1 MVTEELFFPE
11 FYASAVSIFQPSLQT
26 TTMKKLPVLFTLLM
40 TIISNL
46 PAQVTMDSGLNGFWN
61 DVNGMPLK
69 MTTAFNVEGS
79 PYFDDNY
86 LLADIVFLNGKKYQD
101 IKAKINLETNEL
113 IVLNSKNE
121 AMIVGAPIK
130 ELILKAYPR
139 DGKIIPVVL
148 RGVGSVNGAI
158 NAKDA
163 KIVEVLQDGDNFK
176 LYRSYVISYND
187 SKAYGDASLTRKYN
201 KNISF
206 YGYSLNNEKR
216 LERLGKNK
224 NVIVAFFGMKKDQV
238 KNFIDQNKLS
248 LKSDDDLIQVFEFA
262 NTLK

>member
-1 MVTEELFFPE
+1 
-11 FYASAVSIFQPSLQT
+11 
-26 TTMKKLPVLFTLLM
+26 MKKLSAIFALL
-40 TIISNL
+40 TVIVSYL

-69 MTTAFNVEGS
+69 PGTTFNVEGS

-101 IKAKINLETNEL
+101 IKAKINLETNDL

-121 AMIVGAPIK
+121 EMIVGAPIK

-139 DGKIIPVVL
+139 DGKITPVVL

-163 KIVEVLQDGDNFK
+163 KIVEVLQDGDKFK
-176 LYRSYVISYND
+176 LYRSYTISYND

-201 KNISF
+201 KNTSF
-206 YGYSLNNEKR
+206 YGHSLNNEKR
-216 LERLGKNK
+216 LERLSKNK
-224 NVIVAFFGMKKDQV
+224 NVIAAFFGMKKDQV
-238 KNFIDQNKLS
+238 KSYIDQNKLA
-248 LKSDDDLIQVFEFA
+248 LKSDTDLIKVFEFA
-262 NTLK
+262 NTLN